1 MSLTRPFEDAR
12 AALGL
17 GPGDVDAATLKRAY
31 RRAVTEHPP
40 DADPDAFRRVRD
52 AYELLKDP
60 GGRAR
65 EMLFRPVPA
74 VPPPAPPD
82 AAPPPPRG
90 ATAIALLRIVVMR
103 ARAELFAMPAPKARP
118 RSARPKREAPA
129 EAT

>member
-1 MSLTRPFEDAR
+1 MSLTRAFEDAR
-12 AALGL
+12 AALAL
-17 GPGDVDAATLKRAY
+17 GPGEIDPATLKRAY

-40 DADPDAFRRVRD
+40 DVDPDAFRRVRD

-65 EMLFRPVPA
+65 EMLFRAVPA

-103 ARAELFAMPAPKARP
+103 ARAEMLAMPAQRPK
-118 RSARPKREAPA
+118 ARPKREARA